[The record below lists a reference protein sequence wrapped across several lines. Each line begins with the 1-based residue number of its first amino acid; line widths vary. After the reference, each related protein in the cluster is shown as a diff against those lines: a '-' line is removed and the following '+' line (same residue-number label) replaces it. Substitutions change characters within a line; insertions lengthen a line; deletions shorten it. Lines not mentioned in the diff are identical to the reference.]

1 MTTTTP
7 TATNPTTDP
16 ALRALAVAT
25 DTRIAELSAEAATR
39 RATIAKAVDTAHHLL
54 GERPRYIS
62 RTERVWPTTA
72 DEAVELLRAKVA
84 DGDLQPWNLEPA
96 RTALAAL
103 TDAALQLA
111 ALTTAIEELDAVWAD
126 NGCWSR
132 YFLVEANNGHI
143 HYDVSGWR
151 CSRRVTTEHSWHPS
165 LSGLTEADAVA
176 ELGPR
181 LCTVC
186 FPSAP
191 LEWTVGKAKP
201 ARCPG
206 SGKAGKT
213 GTESRTGMRHYADCP
228 ECGVHGQL
236 TPSYRVRAHKPAAE

>member
-16 ALRALAVAT
+16 ELRALAVAT
-25 DTRIAELSAEAATR
+25 DTRIAELSAEAATH
-39 RATIAKAVDTAHHLL
+39 RATIAKAVDTAHRLI
-54 GERPRYIS
+54 GERPRYVS
-62 RTERVWPTTA
+62 RTERAWPTT
-72 DEAVELLRAKVA
+72 DDDAVEQLRAKVA
-84 DGDLQPWNLEPA
+84 AGDLQPWDLDSA
-96 RTALAAL
+96 SKALAAL
-103 TDAALQLA
+103 ADATAQLA
-111 ALTTAIEELDAVWAD
+111 ATETRIVEQDEVWAA
-126 NGCWSR
+126 NGYWSR
-132 YFLVEANNGHI
+132 YFLVDANNGHV

-151 CSRRVTTEHSWHPS
+151 CNRRMATAHSWHPS

-191 LEWTVGKAKP
+191 VEWTVGERRP
-201 ARCPG
+201 ARCAG
-206 SGKAGKT
+206 SGKVGKA

-228 ECGVHGQL
+228 ECGVRGQL
-236 TPSYRVRAHKPAAE
+236 TPSYRVRAHKPAA